1 MVLLY
6 PAEGIALRMFLDI
19 DCLPIDGDALQYVVT
34 VHRAVADRP
43 ARIRQLGGCACRDR
57 PVRHRCRYLEI
68 EAHSYCIR
76 CLRPSICRYRRCI
89 ADRSGTGCA
98 EPGGQV
104 MTAFLF
110 TLQRDGIAFSIERSV
125 TDITKA
131 QLYGL
136 SADGTIEFRCH
147 IVTG

>member
-1 MVLLY
+1 MV
-6 PAEGIALRMFLDI
+6 AIHG
-19 DCLPIDGDALQYVVT
+19 T
-34 VHRAVADRP
+34 VADRP
-43 ARIRQLGGCACRDR
+43 ARIRQLGGYARRDR
-57 PVRHRCRYLEI
+57 PVHHRCRYLEI
-68 EAHSYCIR
+68 EAHSHCIR
-76 CLRPSICRYRRCI
+76 CLRSSIRRYRRCI

-98 EPGGQV
+98 EPGRQV

-110 TLQRDGIAFSIERSV
+110 TLQRDSIAPSIERSI

-136 SADGTIEFRCH
+136 TADGTIESRCH